1 MIGHQ
6 LLEASG
12 VDVVMDDTAACHRQT
27 RMAETTAS
35 SSESA
40 WESSALDPVL
50 DLSEEMGQDTEK
62 WRKL

>member
-1 MIGHQ
+1 MIGNQ

-12 VDVVMDDTAACHRQT
+12 VDVVMDDTAACHRQNL
-27 RMAETTAS
+27 MAETTALS
-35 SSESA
+35 SKSA

-50 DLSEEMGQDTEK
+50 NPSEEMGQDMEK